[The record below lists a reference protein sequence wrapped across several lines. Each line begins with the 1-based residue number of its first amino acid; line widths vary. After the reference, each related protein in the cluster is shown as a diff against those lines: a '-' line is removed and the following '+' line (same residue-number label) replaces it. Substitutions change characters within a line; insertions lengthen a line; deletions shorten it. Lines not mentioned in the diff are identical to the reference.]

1 MLWVYISL
9 YANNKSTLQAQ
20 AVRSKKYIAETACT
34 QKNPKPGITKLS
46 AFLPQQHFTCLLT
59 AQSVVLHLCH
69 ILCCN
74 TCTHSLSPALNWVFY
89 AHGPVCSL
97 KWCHVMMSLYFI
109 LALNDRHSVLT
120 SETENWA
127 AG

>member
-1 MLWVYISL
+1 MLWVYVSL

-20 AVRSKKYIAETACT
+20 AVRSKRIHSRDCMHTKKTQAGYNKIFCFLITA
-34 QKNPKPGITKLS
+34 
-46 AFLPQQHFTCLLT
+46 AFYLPADCPVSSLT
-59 AQSVVLHLCH
+59 FVSYSVPY
-69 ILCCN
+69 
-74 TCTHSLSPALNWVFY
+74 TSTHSLSPALNWVFY

-109 LALNDRHSVLT
+109 LVLNDRRSIPT